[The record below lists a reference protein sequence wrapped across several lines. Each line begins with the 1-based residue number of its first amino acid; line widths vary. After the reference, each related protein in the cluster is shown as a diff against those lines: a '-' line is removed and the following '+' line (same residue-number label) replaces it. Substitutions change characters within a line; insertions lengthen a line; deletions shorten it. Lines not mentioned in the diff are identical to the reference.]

1 MVMKKSLIS
10 FLVFTFYTCSIF
22 AQAAEEKYDSV
33 LAKKL
38 QADEYGMKYYVF
50 VLLKTGSNKSVDK
63 TTRDSLFHGHLNNIG
78 RLADEGKLVVAGPFG
93 ENNSYRGL
101 FILNVTSLDE
111 AKKLLQTDPAIN
123 AKLLEPEMYLWYGSA
138 SLQEVPEAHKK
149 IQKSKF

>member
-1 MVMKKSLIS
+1 MLMKKFLVI
-10 FLVFTFYTCSIF
+10 FLVFTFYFCSTF

-50 VLLKTGSNKSVDK
+50 VLLKAGTNNSVDK
-63 TTRDSLFHGHLNNIG
+63 AARDSLFRGHLNNIG
-78 RLADEGKLVVAGPFG
+78 RLAADGKLVVAGPFG
-93 ENNSYRGL
+93 DNKSYSGL

-111 AKKLLQTDPAIN
+111 ASKLLQTDPAIN

-149 IQKSKF
+149 IQKTKF